1 MAEKIN
7 ELKIDLDLVPALK
20 STATEQIISPL
31 NDSLEKLLQKVGEL
45 KGKIN
50 KQKRSIID
58 KIEKYKIQ
66 INEFL
71 KYAGYKYII
80 DIQEVNEEY
89 KLRLQ
94 HSDISFFVENG
105 NQHLSYGEKNA
116 FALMLF
122 MYDCLSKNPNL
133 IILDDPISS
142 FDKNKKF
149 AIIDRLFRGE
159 KSLKGKTVLMLT
171 HDIDPIIDMFKV
183 LYGKIEPVPIKL

>member
-1 MAEKIN
+1 MFK
-7 ELKIDLDLVPALK
+7 
-20 STATEQIISPL
+20 
-31 NDSLEKLLQKVGEL
+31 KLLQKVGEL

-183 LYGKIEPVPIKL
+183 LYGKIYN